1 MWLSDSQKIGVGL
14 TAFGVFFMILGILLL
29 FDGGLLA
36 IGNILFLSG
45 ITLIIGFNKT
55 FIFFARKN
63 KIRGTICF
71 FGGILLVFFKWP
83 KTGIIIELFGFL
95 NLFGDFFPV
104 VISFLRKVPIIGTLL
119 SAPYF
124 SNVIDRFAGSKL
136 PV

>member
-1 MWLSDSQKIGVGL
+1 M
-14 TAFGVFFMILGILLL
+14 FLGILLL

-36 IGNILFLSG
+36 MGNILFLSG

-55 FIFFARKN
+55 IYFFARKN

-83 KTGIIIELFGFL
+83 KTGIIVEFFGFL

-104 VISFLRKVPIIGTLL
+104 IISFLRKVPFIGMLL
-119 SAPYF
+119 SAPYI
-124 SNVIDRFAGSKL
+124 SNVVDRFAGSKL

>member
-1 MWLSDSQKIGVGL
+1 MWLSDSQKIGVLL
-14 TAFGVFFMILGILLL
+14 TACGVGFMFLGILLL

-36 IGNILFLSG
+36 MGNILFLSG

-55 FIFFARKN
+55 IYFFARKN

-83 KTGIIIELFGFL
+83 KTGIIVEFFGFL

-104 VISFLRKVPIIGTLL
+104 IISFLRKVPFIGMLL
-119 SAPYF
+119 SAPYI
-124 SNVIDRFAGSKL
+124 SNVVDRFAGSKL